1 MKKPS
6 NKKERSQI
14 AITATVEE
22 PCMLQLLV
30 ETLAESHS
38 DLGYDTKTVQPGWK
52 GMETSSIEAR
62 VSGGINFSSEK
73 SVTTPFVTCFLFTC
87 KKITSRKYELTWS
100 NSLS

>member
-1 MKKPS
+1 MKKPP
-6 NKKERSQI
+6 NKNERSQI

-38 DLGYDTKTVQPGWK
+38 DLGYYSKEVQPGWK
-52 GMETSSIEAR
+52 AMETSSIEAR
-62 VSGGINFSSEK
+62 VSGGVNFSS
-73 SVTTPFVTCFLFTC
+73 STPINTPFVTCFVFTC
-87 KKITSRKYELTWS
+87 KKATKGRYELTWS

>member
-6 NKKERSQI
+6 NKNERSQI

-38 DLGYDTKTVQPGWK
+38 DLGYYSKKVQPGWK
-52 GMETSSIEAR
+52 AMETSSIEAR
-62 VSGGINFSSEK
+62 VSGGINFSSDK
-73 SVTTPFVTCFLFTC
+73 NINTPFVTCFLFSC
-87 KKITSRKYELTWS
+87 RKVSNGRYELTWS